1 MFAAA
6 NLCVTSAIPIIL
18 QRADSY
24 DFDPMDVTK
33 TWPEDLFPLQPV
45 GRMVLNRW
53 VEGAAWGYGGWH
65 CSLCLGAATFW
76 HPCAHAHCCCLFEQ
90 WGGQEGRLT
99 RWRTHAALAP
109 NMPVCK
115 HSSRSNP
122 DNFFNENEQLA
133 FCPALVV
140 PGEHIALPLP

>member
-45 GRMVLNRW
+45 GRMVLNR
-53 VEGAAWGYGGWH
+53 
-65 CSLCLGAATFW
+65 
-76 HPCAHAHCCCLFEQ
+76 
-90 WGGQEGRLT
+90 
-99 RWRTHAALAP
+99 
-109 NMPVCK
+109 
-115 HSSRSNP
+115 
-122 DNFFNENEQLA
+122 
-133 FCPALVV
+133 
-140 PGEHIALPLP
+140 